1 MRPLHPI
8 IVKVIIF
15 PSRGPRRHLRHCVD
29 CVACVVALHDHVH
42 AVRARKH
49 AFANVCVACVC
60 RRRLRRTPRTFASKA
75 ASAGA
80 VLVGCSRLGSARASL
95 SRIIRGV
102 GAASLP
108 SSSRI
113 RGPTLTWRHM
123 HYFRVPVSNHECT
136 GTPSSL
142 VVLTHPGV

>member
-8 IVKVIIF
+8 IRNSLSF
-15 PSRGPRRHLRHCVD
+15 RHAVLADNCVA
-29 CVACVVALHDHVH
+29 CVACVVALHDHVL

-49 AFANVCVACVC
+49 VFANVCVASVC
-60 RRRLRRTPRTFASKA
+60 RRRLRRTPRTLASKA

-95 SRIIRGV
+95 SRIIRGI

-113 RGPTLTWRHM
+113 RGPTLTWRHT